1 MIEKCKMFEFLRS
14 FNFFKSFKSR
24 AFLWGVSS
32 RLKSLKPLK
41 ILKSPKSAWIMGAG
55 VYLLKSSKLLKSPK
69 TLKLLK
75 SLRLS
80 VAIAP
85 LMFLFGGC
93 VGWGWFVPYSF
104 QPSYHKFKKMC
115 ELYPTNYQGDTH
127 SEEYY
132 NKVLALFDT
141 SLDKIDWNHIQNN
154 LIIDHESKIYVYR
167 FKKSLGRIYIAS
179 KIYFKDEHATQDNID
194 DLTFYAIWNDY
205 RAHLEGEGTGFYI
218 SSGSVKLC
226 TLFEKR

>member
-1 MIEKCKMFEFLRS
+1 MIEKC
-14 FNFFKSFKSR
+14 
-24 AFLWGVSS
+24 
-32 RLKSLKPLK
+32 
-41 ILKSPKSAWIMGAG
+41 
-55 VYLLKSSKLLKSPK
+55 K

-75 SLRLS
+75 SLRLF
-80 VAIAP
+80 VAMIP
-85 LMFLFGGC
+85 LVFLFGGC
-93 VGWGWFVPYSF
+93 SGWGWFVPYSF
-104 QPSYHKFKKMC
+104 QPSYHKFKKIC
-115 ELYPTNYQGDTH
+115 ELDTDNYQGNIY